1 MQPSVKK
8 FLIDKAKGATM
19 LNINCGIV
27 ESIPLILPPL
37 ELQEKFA
44 ERIEQIEAQKKVV
57 ESTIAELQT
66 LLDSRMDYWFN

>member
-1 MQPSVKK
+1 
-8 FLIDKAKGATM
+8 M

>member
-1 MQPSVKK
+1 MPRVKMQHFWNFQMPV
-8 FLIDKAKGATM
+8 
-19 LNINCGIV
+19 
-27 ESIPLILPPL
+27 PPL

-44 ERIEQIEAQKKVV
+44 ERIERIEAQKKIV